1 MLHAGHPDGVT
12 LVGVGTESGEAK
24 VAAMIRVAFFG
35 HDSGD
40 AAVRRRVRAMQD
52 DGVSVRGFMMRRQDR
67 VATEWDN
74 IDLGQTRDGA
84 FAQRVARI
92 FSGARVA
99 ADAKDALS
107 DADVIYARNLD
118 MLACAFLAKRI
129 AGLDTP
135 VVYESLDVHRLLTR
149 SDVVGKAMRWLE
161 KSMLRRTIG
170 LVVSSPGFLRNH
182 FEKHYRGLYV
192 PFLVENRLAAGS
204 DFGPRPQLGAPGQVR
219 SGSEGRLRIGW
230 VGNLRCQRSFDLLCA
245 LADHY
250 PDRIE
255 IKLHGQPAR
264 TEIPVFEP
272 EINKRANM
280 SFAGRYR
287 SPEDLAM
294 IYAGLDLVW
303 AGDFMEAGHNSDW
316 LLPNRLYEGGY
327 YATPAVAP
335 VGTETGDWIER
346 HACGFTIA
354 EPLADTLP
362 AMIGNVMKSDAALET
377 CRNRLLAMTNEVFIE
392 PKGFFSEVLER
403 ALAGSRSK

>member
-1 MLHAGHPDGVT
+1 M
-12 LVGVGTESGEAK
+12 
-24 VAAMIRVAFFG
+24 
-35 HDSGD
+35 
-40 AAVRRRVRAMQD
+40 RRRVRAMQD
-52 DGVSVRGFMMRRQDR
+52 DGLSVRGFMMRRQDG
-67 VATEWDN
+67 VASEWDN

-92 FSGARVA
+92 FSGARIA
-99 ADAKDALS
+99 ARARDALT

-135 VVYESLDVHRLLTR
+135 VVYESLDVHRMLTR
-149 SDVVGKAMRWLE
+149 TDVVGKVMRWLE
-161 KSMLRRTIG
+161 KSLLRRTIG

-182 FEKHYRGLYV
+182 FEKHYRGFYV
-192 PFLVENRLAAGS
+192 AFLVENRLAAGS
-204 DFGPRPQLGAPGQVR
+204 NFGPRPEPHAPGQVR
-219 SGSEGRLRIGW
+219 SGANGRLRLGW
-230 VGNLRCQRSFDLLCA
+230 IGNLRCLRSFELLCA
-245 LADHY
+245 LADRY
-250 PDRIE
+250 PDTLE

-272 EINKRANM
+272 EIDARANM

-287 SPEDLAM
+287 SPEDLAT

-303 AGDFMEAGHNSDW
+303 AGDFMEAGYNSDW

-335 VGTETGDWIER
+335 AGTETGDWVKR

-354 EPLADTLP
+354 EPLDESLP
-362 AMIGNVMKSDAALET
+362 AMIGDVMLNDAALET
-377 CRNRLLAMTNEVFIE
+377 CRNQLLAMTNEVFIE
-392 PKGFFSEVLER
+392 PNGFFLEVLER
-403 ALAGSRSK
+403 ALTGSRSK